1 MRYVSVSDTGV
12 RVSRLCFGTLQMGP
26 LLHPLTVMQ
35 GALLLYALERGI
47 TAFDTA
53 KEFGTRCYLKTAF
66 SGHEGVVVIDKS
78 PARTYEEMERD
89 IAESSVELEKD
100 ELDIFLLYD
109 VRSREDF
116 ALRKGGWDYL
126 KEAKAMGLVKAIGL
140 STHTVEGV
148 QLAYELDELD
158 FLQAVFNLTGAGILD
173 GDLAAME
180 EALRK
185 VKERGKTVCAIKP
198 LAGGMLTRD
207 RWQEALRF
215 VFNHPLVDCVCVG
228 MVTQDEVDANCAF
241 ADESNVGAF
250 PKHTQYKFSDKV
262 ITAIAKTPKRLV
274 ILDWCT
280 GCEGCIPVCPTQA
293 LYMKDGFARVLQER
307 CDWCGKCG
315 PVCPDEAIFLTA
327 VPPSAKGKKR

>member
-1 MRYVSVSDTGV
+1 MRYLPVRDTGV
-12 RVSRLCFGTLQMGP
+12 HISRLCFGTLQMGP
-26 LLHPLTVMQ
+26 LLRPSTVAQ
-35 GALLLYALERGI
+35 GMDLLLYAFERGI
-47 TAFDTA
+47 TTFDTA
-53 KEFGTRCYLKTAF
+53 KEFRTRDHLKTAF
-66 SGHEGVVVIDKS
+66 SEHDDVVIIDKS

-89 IAESSVELEKD
+89 IAESLVELDRD
-100 ELDIFLLYD
+100 EADIFLLYD

-116 ALRKGGWDYL
+116 ALRRRGWDYL

-148 QLAYELDELD
+148 LLAAELDELD
-158 FLQAVFNLTGAGILD
+158 LVQAVFNMMGAGILD

-180 EALRK
+180 EALSK
-185 VKERGKTVCAIKP
+185 VKETGKTVCAIKP

-207 RWQEALRF
+207 RWQEALQF
-215 VFNHPLVDCVCVG
+215 VFTHPLIDCVCVG

-241 ADESNVGAF
+241 ADED
-250 PKHTQYKFSDKV
+250 PISDN
-262 ITAIAKTPKRLV
+262 IIAAIAQTPKRLV

-293 LYMKDGFARVLQER
+293 LYMKNGFAHVIHMR

-327 VPPSAKGKKR
+327 VPPKSASG